1 MKLISFAVISL
12 LGITVSSQILPSTS
26 AADDTLQSDQ
36 NLIRDTIQKLEA
48 AYPAQQEVVS
58 KIRGIEEL
66 EHEEW
71 ETRLMMERLADA
83 LRQDITS
90 EFWRLNLERLY
101 DDAVQDWEKEYGKM
115 MAKKEELRQA
125 KEERNSMVVKI
136 HILKENQELQTG
148 RDAHSRGQMG
158 AYSGSNYP
166 RKILEGQID
175 EACRNADDLFIANEA
190 INEGINMLDDVIGRE
205 KGTKKGKLDK
215 PQKKIVSS
223 FQKLAGMTKFTQGY
237 CTNSRGIQMDFGW
250 QPQSSGIGKVFQ
262 SLWKK
267 F

>member
-1 MKLISFAVISL
+1 
-12 LGITVSSQILPSTS
+12 
-26 AADDTLQSDQ
+26 
-36 NLIRDTIQKLEA
+36 
-48 AYPAQQEVVS
+48 
-58 KIRGIEEL
+58 
-66 EHEEW
+66 
-71 ETRLMMERLADA
+71 MERLADA

-125 KEERNSMVVKI
+125 KEERNGMVVKI

-158 AYSGSNYP
+158 AYSGSNHP

-205 KGTKKGKLDK
+205 KGTKKGKPAPSGAFTHRIREDGEVFSGEEGRDTSSDTTPLASVARSVRMRSTDSDRSVRATPK
-215 PQKKIVSS
+215 KARDASPPPQDDLWVVVKNLSQQFVV
-223 FQKLAGMTKFTQGY
+223 QQAE
-237 CTNSRGIQMDFGW
+237 MDAMRNAFA
-250 QPQSSGIGKVFQ
+250 
-262 SLWKK
+262 L
-267 F
+267 